1 MLASYQRALDI
12 AEEIGNKWSMLSFY
26 HNIGIAYYLKGDL
39 DSALKRVQENL
50 ALAEGTNRIDMTIM
64 SLSVLVLITVEMGL
78 RDQAERYTQ
87 QLQRIDVQ
95 MGDKVVNQSAR
106 LATAIFLKSSLR
118 MRDKVQAQEMLQQ
131 LIEEEV
137 IQYEITAFAALTL
150 CGLLLEELQAYGDV
164 KVLQQTLT
172 LLNRLYS
179 EAQDRH
185 SYLFIVETLIL
196 KAKLALVEGDLA
208 AAFRFLDQA
217 ALIAEEK
224 DLGLWATRVQS
235 QQRQLQE
242 QYDEWQALIQ
252 QNVSIQTRLE
262 QTQVADY
269 LKEVQKQIAL
279 MK

>member
-1 MLASYQRALDI
+1 
-12 AEEIGNKWSMLSFY
+12 
-26 HNIGIAYYLKGDL
+26 L